1 MKKIMLGAAA
11 FSMVMGMASCSNE
24 DLKTTVAN
32 EGKTVNMTVKLTKPG
47 ENSTRTS
54 LEENNGSLDCKWS
67 ENDVVV
73 ITDANGVKKGYLTI
87 IEGAGTDKATF
98 KGEIAGLNDGENT
111 VNFLYL
117 GNGVNPRVEN
127 LFPYEYDYSEQ
138 SGEMSDFSAKDFLYS
153 TNVKVNVADEDCYVE
168 DMGLQRFISFAH
180 LTVTANGASVE
191 DGVKISAENL
201 YNKVTLSATGE
212 VTLAKGDINVTKS
225 DMYIVVV
232 PNTEVNEA
240 FKFSATVDDVD
251 YIGELPARTSGWKHS
266 EFVRQANKMGIQ
278 VPLTADNSY
287 DYKITYH
294 SANLEN
300 YGLSDVTVDLKN
312 FPSKVTYKVGE
323 NANTTV
329 WTELIKD
336 HELIGWSRTENGTE
350 NVKDT
355 EISLDKNNIT
365 AEFWAIWDHISYEY
379 ELVFDGNKPKDS
391 SSTVTG
397 IPTVSSYSGK
407 VTSHEFEIPSATM
420 SCGNY
425 EFLGWAE
432 SADATEATVGEKIT
446 VTRTT
451 GEKKAT
457 KTLYAVWKQ
466 KNTSGGAPGAG
477 GSGW

>member
-1 MKKIMLGAAA
+1 
-11 FSMVMGMASCSNE
+11 MVMGMASCSNE

-73 ITDANGVKKGYLTI
+73 ITDADGVKKGYLTI

-138 SGEMSDFSAKDFLYS
+138 SGELSDFSAKDFLYS

-180 LTVTANGASVE
+180 LTVTANGAAVNG
-191 DGVKISAENL
+191 GVTISAENL

-240 FKFSATVDDVD
+240 MNFTASVNEID
-251 YIGELPARTSGWKHS
+251 YAGQLGQRTEGWKHS
-266 EFVRQANKMGIQ
+266 EFVRKADGVGID
-278 VPLTADNSY
+278 VNLNVVNSY
-287 DYKITYH
+287 SYTINYYKNIDVEEGMVVSNSSKCFNGPSKIEYDVNEDLGKLTWEDHEFLGWVELH
-294 SANLEN
+294 SNDIIPEGKTFTLTKNDNTKWFEAKW
-300 YGLSDVTVDLKN
+300 DLK
-312 FPSKVTYKVGE
+312 
-323 NANTTV
+323 
-329 WTELIKD
+329 
-336 HELIGWSRTENGTE
+336 
-350 NVKDT
+350 
-355 EISLDKNNIT
+355 
-365 AEFWAIWDHISYEY
+365 EY
-379 ELVFDGNKPKDS
+379 DFELVFDGNKPSDS
-391 SSTVTG
+391 NST
-397 IPTVSSYSGK
+397 ISGTPEK
-407 VTSHEFEIPSATM
+407 LTAKAKATKHEFEVPAATM
-420 SCGNY
+420 TCGNY

-432 SADATEATVGEKIT
+432 NAAATEATIKAGDKVEVNK
-446 VTRTT
+446 T
-451 GEKKAT
+451 GNFT